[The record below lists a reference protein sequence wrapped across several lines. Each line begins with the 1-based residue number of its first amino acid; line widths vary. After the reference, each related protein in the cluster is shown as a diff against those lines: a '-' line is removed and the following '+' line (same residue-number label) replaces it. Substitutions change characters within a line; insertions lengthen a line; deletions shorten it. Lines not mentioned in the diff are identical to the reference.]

1 MALHK
6 KANELTK
13 EQKKEKVLRFV
24 QYGNY
29 HDVLEWMLDHIDIWD
44 EMAYA
49 MRDWNNN
56 IFSEEYDMQ
65 DESFWDNIDNDFAG
79 YESTVLNERTVLN
92 ED

>member
-13 EQKKEKVLRFV
+13 EQKKEKVNRFL
-24 QYGNY
+24 QYGKYN
-29 HDVLEWMLDHIDIWD
+29 DVLEWILEHIDVFD

-49 MRDWNNN
+49 MRDWDDD
-56 IFSEEYDMQ
+56 IYAEEYDMQ
-65 DESFWDNIDNDFAG
+65 DESFWDNIDNNYAFPNE
-79 YESTVLNERTVLN
+79 ESIN